1 MRHILLVED
10 DSGDVLLVH
19 AAIRAASV
27 DADVIIADD
36 GEQADRLLEDNQPD
50 LIVLDLNI
58 PKLSGFQLLDKIRTR
73 KGPPTFIL
81 TSSMNP
87 ADERRARELG
97 ARDYLVKPTRF
108 DAFIATVGA
117 AIERWIETV
126 TAK

>member
-1 MRHILLVED
+1 
-10 DSGDVLLVH
+10 
-19 AAIRAASV
+19 
-27 DADVIIADD
+27 
-36 GEQADRLLEDNQPD
+36 
-50 LIVLDLNI
+50 
-58 PKLSGFQLLDKIRTR
+58 
-73 KGPPTFIL
+73 
-81 TSSMNP
+81 MNP